1 VLRQAGANGYRA
13 LYCMPARPVGP
24 VRFVRSGTEPGW
36 PRPARCDTVAG
47 VDIQGSL
54 GLPRREPAEK
64 EWERV
69 ISYLLRRLLGA
80 IPLLL
85 GILTLIFFII
95 NIAPGDP
102 TARYFNP
109 NVAPEVIEQMRRNLG
124 LDQPLHI
131 QYFRWLTAFAQGNF
145 GHSFGQMRPI
155 AEILPTVLWNTIQ
168 LMLVAVVLIFVLGM
182 LIGILQ
188 AVRQYS
194 VVDNVL
200 TFFALFFYSMP
211 SFWLALMLILIFSLK
226 ASQWGW
232 PIVFPAAQMTS
243 VEYEFMSTA
252 GQIEDRARHMLLP
265 AIALGIGGA
274 AGIARYMR
282 GSMLEVIHQDYIR
295 TARAKGLSERTVIFK
310 HALRN
315 ALIPIVTLLG
325 LYLPY
330 LLSGSVLIETIFAWP
345 GMGRLIVDSIFQRD
359 YPLVMATSF
368 IAAALVVMGNLLA
381 DVMYAVVDPRIR
393 TD

>member
-1 VLRQAGANGYRA
+1 VL
-13 LYCMPARPVGP
+13 
-24 VRFVRSGTEPGW
+24 
-36 PRPARCDTVAG
+36 
-47 VDIQGSL
+47 
-54 GLPRREPAEK
+54 
-64 EWERV
+64 
-69 ISYLLRRLLGA
+69 SYLLRRIVGA

-85 GILTLIFFII
+85 GILTIIFFLIHL
-95 NIAPGDP
+95 APGDP

-109 NVAPEVIEQMRRNLG
+109 NVSPEVIEQMRRNLG

-131 QYFRWLTAFAQGNF
+131 QYFRWLGSFLRGEF
-145 GHSFGQMRPI
+145 GYSFGQMRPI
-155 AEILPTVLWNTIQ
+155 SEILPTVLWNTVQ
-168 LMLVAVVLIFVLGM
+168 LMIVSIVVIFALGM
-182 LIGILQ
+182 LIGIIQ

-194 VVDNVL
+194 ATDNVL

-232 PIVFPAAQMTS
+232 PLVLPASQMTS
-243 VEYEFMSTA
+243 VGYEFMGA
-252 GQIEDRARHMLLP
+252 GEKILDRLQHLILP
-265 AIALGIGGA
+265 ATALGIGGA

-295 TARAKGLSERTVIFK
+295 TARAKGLSERTVVFK

-330 LLSGSVLIETIFAWP
+330 LISGAVLVETIFAWP
-345 GMGRLIVDSIFQRD
+345 GMGRLIVEAIFQRD

-368 IAAALVVMGNLLA
+368 VAAALVVLGNLLA
-381 DVMYAVVDPRIR
+381 DVLYAVVDPRIR
-393 TD
+393 VE